1 MAVAAEEQP
10 LSVRRIKMD
19 FWDGMEHAFM
29 MPSITTKERTAVW
42 DAVAGYVQEQLLL
55 HKGVRIP
62 TLGSFDAVPQWIQA
76 GNEAVIIQRP
86 VFRLARNLAVVHSL
100 MDDKDYL
107 PGKTF
112 ETELVAEPLPRPLL
126 KTSRRVPGGDKQM
139 RREGLPHLGQG
150 TKVGFP
156 GFPFPASPSSRNDE
170 IPPFW
175 EIRGKRRRRSSRV
188 RQRRVIP
195 GGSPGKKQPATSQP
209 KGKPAPTGQAP
220 RQSRAQAA
228 ELQSYGGG
236 GGGLVE
242 KILAEI
248 ATTQTAKAKPSHAR
262 EAATFVTPVI
272 AVLSVTSS
280 EASLREEPAYEV
292 LRQPLPRPRW
302 RKL

>member
-1 MAVAAEEQP
+1 MALGHGLQ
-10 LSVRRIKMD
+10 LH
-19 FWDGMEHAFM
+19 F
-29 MPSITTKERTAVW
+29 PSS
-42 DAVAGYVQEQLLL
+42 
-55 HKGVRIP
+55 GVPIP

-86 VFRLARNLAVVHSL
+86 VFRLARNLVVVHNL

-107 PGKTF
+107 PGNKELEPLKYAKVATDASVSRRKGANVALVLRNVGVLLIEGRRVEMKFYYDFLKTLSGKENLAKAVFKVPWLLDMLVSRVAPVASLSVSGRVILFPEF

-156 GFPFPASPSSRNDE
+156 GFPFPASPSLTNDE

-195 GGSPGKKQPATSQP
+195 GGSPGKKQPATGQP
-209 KGKPAPTGQAP
+209 KGKPAPTGRAP
-220 RQSRAQAA
+220 RQS
-228 ELQSYGGG
+228 
-236 GGGLVE
+236 
-242 KILAEI
+242 
-248 ATTQTAKAKPSHAR
+248 
-262 EAATFVTPVI
+262 
-272 AVLSVTSS
+272 
-280 EASLREEPAYEV
+280 
-292 LRQPLPRPRW
+292 
-302 RKL
+302 